1 MNVLLRL
8 LRYSRPY
15 RRSLAIGLG
24 GLVVGTAMDL
34 SVPYITRHVI
44 DFVLREGHHAWLPW
58 LAAAVVGVAAVK
70 GTFWFFQRYAMAYM
84 SQRIIFDIRGELY
97 AHLQALSFRFYDRA
111 QTGQIMSRV
120 AQDVELLRRF
130 MGFGLLMIA
139 NQLLL
144 FAAVLVYLF
153 WIDPFLTALVLP
165 ALPLL
170 GLVIVQFNRRVRPKY
185 QEIQQ
190 RQAEITAILQENVT
204 GVRVV
209 RAFTAEPFEIEKFG
223 RANWRYLEQNL
234 EAMRERAFWFPLMSL
249 ATDLGTVL
257 AIGVGGWRVISGA
270 ITLGALVAFL
280 QLLGM
285 LFFPLRQLGWL
296 VNMASRAIAAATR
309 VFDLLDE
316 RPEVAERPG
325 ARRLPTVRGEV
336 VFERVRFRYSPDAPW
351 ALDDVSFRVEPGET
365 IALLGTTGSGK
376 STVMHLIP
384 RFYDVDEGRVLVDGH
399 DVRDLK
405 LADLRRHIGI
415 VPQETFLFSASIA
428 ENIAYG
434 RPGATREE
442 IVAAAKAAQIHDFIM
457 SLPQGYD
464 TVVGERGVG
473 LSGGQKQRVAIARA
487 LLLDPRI
494 LILDEATSSVDTK
507 TEELIREALRRLM
520 AGRTSF
526 VVAHRASTVRLA
538 DRVLVLDQGRIV
550 QMGTPAELE
559 AQPGLF
565 REIVRLQE
573 QDAQHAGA
581 ASGRDAAS

>member
-1 MNVLLRL
+1 MNVLWRL

-15 RRSLAIGLG
+15 RRSLAVGLG
-24 GLVVGTAMDL
+24 GLVVGTSMDL

-44 DFVLREGHHAWLPW
+44 DFVLREGHYAWLPW
-58 LAAAVVGVAAVK
+58 LASAVVAVAAVK
-70 GTFWFFQRYAMAYM
+70 GAFWFFQRYAMAFM
-84 SQRIIFDIRGELY
+84 SQRIIFDVRGELY

-130 MGFGLLMIA
+130 LGFGLLMMA

-153 WIDPFLTALVLP
+153 SLDALLTALVLP
-165 ALPLL
+165 VLPVLV
-170 GLVIVQFNRRVRPKY
+170 LVIVQFNRRVRPKY

-209 RAFTAEPFEIEKFG
+209 RAFTAEPYEVEKFG

-234 EAMRERAFWFPLMSL
+234 DAMRQRAFWFPLMSL
-249 ATDLGTVL
+249 TADLGTVL
-257 AIGVGGWRVISGA
+257 ALGVGGWRVVTGV
-270 ITLGALVAFL
+270 ITLGTLVAFL

-296 VNMASRAIAAATR
+296 VNMGSRAIAAATR

-316 RPEVAERPG
+316 RPDVVERPN
-325 ARRLPTVRGEV
+325 ARRLPSVRGEV
-336 VFERVRFRYSPDAPW
+336 AFERVRFRYEPEGPW
-351 ALDDVSFRVEPGET
+351 VLDDVSFHVEPGET

-376 STVMHLIP
+376 STIMHLIP
-384 RFYDVDEGRVLVDGH
+384 RFYDVEEGRVLVDGH

-434 RPGATREE
+434 RPDASRAE

-520 AGRTSF
+520 SGRTSF
-526 VVAHRASTVRLA
+526 VVAHRASTIRLA
-538 DRVLVLDQGRIV
+538 DRVIVLDRGRIV

-565 REIVRLQE
+565 REIIRLQE
-573 QDAQHAGA
+573 EETARA
-581 ASGRDAAS
+581 APAGRDAAG

>member
-565 REIVRLQE
+565 RDIVRLQE

>member
-170 GLVIVQFNRRVRPKY
+170 ALVIVQFNRRVRPKY

-384 RFYDVDEGRVLVDGH
+384 RFYDVDQGRVLVDGH